1 MKIYTGT
8 GDKGRTSLFSGE
20 RLKKNA
26 SRVSAYGTIDEL
38 CSFVGVVIAALPQ
51 CDGRQELVSTLEEIQ
66 AVLFKV
72 GAILATSASSPDIGL
87 LQPFAGEEATAGLES
102 RIDAMEAE
110 LEELH
115 SFILPGGHPAAAWA
129 QVSRAV
135 CRRAERDILTCVE
148 TEGGHHGE
156 AVLGYINRLSD
167 YFFVLGRYLN
177 TMTGTAEKHW
187 HG

>member
-26 SRVSAYGTIDEL
+26 DRVSAYGTIDEL
-38 CSFVGVVIAALPQ
+38 CSFIGVVIAALPQ
-51 CDGRQELVSTLEEIQ
+51 FDDRQGVVSTLEEIQ
-66 AVLFKV
+66 ASLFKV
-72 GAILATSASSPDIGL
+72 GAILATSAKSADAEL
-87 LQPFAGEEATAGLES
+87 LQPFAGKEATAWLER
-102 RIDAMEAE
+102 RIDAMEGE
-110 LEELH
+110 LEELR

-135 CRRAERDILTCVE
+135 CRRAEREVLTCLE
-148 TEGGHHGE
+148 AEDGYNSE
-156 AVLGYINRLSD
+156 AVLGYVNRLSD

-177 TMTGTAEKHW
+177 TMTGTAEKSW

>member
-26 SRVSAYGTIDEL
+26 DRVSAYGTIDEL
-38 CSFVGVVIAALPQ
+38 CSFIGAVIAALPQ
-51 CDGRQELVSTLEEIQ
+51 LDDRQGVVSTLEEIQ
-66 AVLFKV
+66 ISLFKV
-72 GAILATSASSPDIGL
+72 GALLATSPKSADVEM
-87 LQPFAGEEATAGLES
+87 LQPFAGEEATAWLER
-102 RIDAMEAE
+102 RIDAMDEE

-135 CRRAERDILTCVE
+135 CRRAEREILTCLE
-148 TEGGHHGE
+148 AEGDYHSE
-156 AVLGYINRLSD
+156 AVLGYVNRLSD

-177 TMTGTAEKHW
+177 TMTGTAEQSW

>member
-26 SRVSAYGTIDEL
+26 YRVSAYGTIDEL
-38 CSFVGVVIAALPQ
+38 CSFVGAVISTLPQ
-51 CDGRQELVSTLEEIQ
+51 FDDRQGVVSTLEEIQ
-66 AVLFKV
+66 VVLFKV
-72 GAILATSASSPDIGL
+72 GAILATSAKSSDIGL
-87 LQPFAGEEATAGLES
+87 LQPFAGKEATAGLES

-135 CRRAERDILTCVE
+135 CRRAEREVLTCIE
-148 TEGGHHGE
+148 AEGGHHGE

-167 YFFVLGRYLN
+167 YFFVLGRYIN
-177 TMTGTAEKHW
+177 TMTGTAEKRW
-187 HG
+187 NG